1 MQTRFPSEPH
11 AARRSRFGL
20 TILALFLVVQAL
32 DGAFTYFALLQ
43 FGPAVEGNPL
53 VASLIH
59 GLGHGPGLVSAKLFA
74 GVLGA
79 VLYVTTVYRIL
90 AGLVLLY
97 LAAAILPWAAAF

>member
-1 MQTRFPSEPH
+1 MQTRFPSKLNMRPE
-11 AARRSRFGL
+11 RFGL

-53 VASLIH
+53 VASLIY

-74 GVLGA
+74 GVLGI
-79 VLYVTTVYRIL
+79 VLYVTSVYRIL
-90 AGLVLLY
+90 ATLVFFY
-97 LAAAILPWAAAF
+97 LAAAVLPWAAIF